1 MRPSFYIETYGCW
14 LNVGDS
20 QIMARLL
27 EEAGFSR
34 ASIPQDAFTIIV
46 NTCAVRAGTE
56 RKMLRRLRELAPLA
70 QRRGAKLVVAGC
82 LAAYRPA
89 LVARVVPDASL
100 LATDAIELV
109 VEAASSRRGFY
120 AGSGVRRWM
129 HLPCLKAGG
138 RIVVPIAVGCLGS
151 CAYCVEPLTRGGL
164 RSYPPAEIVARVKE
178 GVEGGAKEVFLVAQ
192 DAAAYGLDIGS
203 SLPSLLKEVCKV
215 KGEFMVRV
223 GMMEPSLTMKILDD
237 LLEAY
242 EDPKVY
248 RFLHLPLQSG
258 SDEVLRKVGRQY
270 TVESFLEVVRAYR
283 SRFPEGCLATDVMV
297 GLPGESEEGFQ
308 ATLKVIEAVEPDKVH
323 VARFTPRPL
332 TPAASMKAP
341 PEWVKKARSRAV
353 SKLAAEVALKR
364 NERWLGREVEVLTTT
379 YVNGTTICRS
389 RNYKPVVVGGRL
401 EPWSWVR
408 VKVTSAHPHY
418 LKASTNWR

>member
-1 MRPSFYIETYGCW
+1 VKPSFYLETYGCW

-20 QIMARLL
+20 EIMASLL

-34 ASIPQDAFTIIV
+34 ASTLQEASTIIV
-46 NTCAVRAGTE
+46 NTCAVRAETE
-56 RKMLRRLRELAPLA
+56 RKMLRRLRELATLA
-70 QRRGAKLVVAGC
+70 QQRGVRLVVAGC
-82 LAAYRPA
+82 LATYRPA
-89 LVARVVPDASL
+89 LVARAAPNASL

-109 VEAASSRRGFY
+109 VEAASSRGGLY
-120 AGSGVRRWM
+120 AGDGVRRWM
-129 HLPCLKAGG
+129 YLPRLKARG

-151 CAYCVEPLTRGGL
+151 CTYCVEPLTRGAL
-164 RSYPPAEIVARVKE
+164 RSYPPAEVVARVKE
-178 GVEGGAKEVFLVAQ
+178 GVEGGAREVFLVAQ

-215 KGEFMVRV
+215 EGDFMVRV
-223 GMMEPSLTMKILDD
+223 GMMEPGMTMRILDG

-258 SDEVLRKVGRQY
+258 SDEVLRRVGRQY
-270 TVESFLEVVRAYR
+270 TVEGFMEVVKAYR

-297 GLPGESEEGFQ
+297 GLPGESEEDFQ
-308 ATLKVIEAVEPDKVH
+308 ATLKVIEVVEPDKVH

-341 PEWVKKARSRAV
+341 PEWVKKARSRVA

-364 NERWLGREVEVLTTT
+364 NKRWLGREVEVLTTT
-379 YVNGTTICRS
+379 HVGGSTMCRS
-389 RNYKPVVVGGRL
+389 RSYKPVVVEGLL
-401 EPWSWVR
+401 EPWSWTR
-408 VKVTSAHPHY
+408 VKVTSVHPYY
-418 LKASTNWR
+418 LKASTHRG